1 MKEFLEK
8 YKEVRVQTSREKVT
22 SAQFSMAKNGGD
34 PLNTMFMGSESLSRR
49 QSQEARNRRESNT
62 RRQDSQGRGYY
73 RRYNRSQSYNY
84 KTVEWMTFTE
94 NIPNQGQDTAHLIKV
109 NQEIED
115 SMLSRPAKNKEKI
128 IPLDVLHVHVALV
141 RRED

>member
-1 MKEFLEK
+1 MKEFVEK

-62 RRQDSQGRGYY
+62 RRQDYQGRGYY
-73 RRYNRSQSYNY
+73 RRYNRSQSYNCNGRPQSQNGRVGDFY
-84 KTVEWMTFTE
+84 REHSQLRSRYVEF
-94 NIPNQGQDTAHLIKV
+94 NQGQLG
-109 NQEIED
+109 NRGQQ
-115 SMLSRPAKNKEKI
+115 AKTPGKE
-128 IPLDVLHVHVALV
+128 P
-141 RRED
+141 